1 MEAIPFVL
9 NKIHLYCSS
18 LCKGKHFSTFFFA
31 FSSVFPCF
39 PCFVDALFSSAQFLP
54 SFSIKGVFPLD
65 MNTNIRILF
74 STFFISFILNYIL
87 VLSESSK
94 LVSDSLSKSSKLDS
108 GSYVLSCGAQIEST
122 DNNGRKWIPD
132 SRLVTPSGVSI
143 NSTALSQDPSLP
155 SQVPYMTARI
165 FTSEST
171 YKFSLLPKKRLWI
184 RLHFYPSSYSDL
196 NPTDAYFS
204 VVANGFTLLNNFS
217 ASITAE
223 ALTQAYIIK
232 EFSLLPVLNGDLTI
246 NFKPSPQYNGS
257 YAFVN
262 GIEIIP
268 MPDIFQ
274 PANLVGFSGQT
285 INVQASSVQTMF
297 RLNVGG
303 QYIPTTSDSGL
314 SRTWYDDSPYMFGAA
329 YGITS
334 EAGKN
339 LTIDYPPNVPDYIAP
354 RSVYRTARSMGTS
367 SNTNQNY
374 NLTWVFEV
382 DANFTYVVRF
392 HFCELQLTKINERV
406 FDIFLN
412 NQTAEH
418 SADVIAWTGS
428 IGVPVYKDYATYVN
442 DNNGANE
449 LRVALHP
456 AVSLKPE
463 YYDAILNGLEIFK
476 VNDTNG
482 NLAGTNPVPSEMRQ
496 EDEAEEATTSSSG
509 LRYEAIG
516 GVAGGVAGGAA
527 GFAVVAAVCFI
538 VYQNK
543 KRKENRE
550 DSGPANWLPLYGS
563 SCTSTFSNRSTNS
576 SPLSNLASLC
586 RHFSLAEIK
595 QGSKNFD
602 ESQVIGV
609 GGFGTVY
616 KGTIDGTIKVAMKRS
631 NPYSAQG
638 VTEFQT
644 EIELLSKLRH
654 KHLVSLIGFCVEG
667 GEMILVYDYM
677 ANGTL
682 REHLYKSSNPPLT
695 WQKRLEICIGAA
707 RGLHYLHTGVN
718 YTIIHRD
725 VKTTNILLD
734 ENWEAK
740 VSDFGLS
747 KQGPSLNQTHIST
760 MVKGSFGYLDPEY
773 FRRQKL
779 TEKSDV
785 YSFGVVLFEVLCARP
800 ALDDS
805 LPKEQVNLAD
815 WVLYCLKKGTLEEI
829 IDPYLRGTINTECLK
844 KFAET
849 AEKCLSD
856 HGVDRP
862 SMGDVLWNLEYALQ
876 LNENPEAARV
886 FAEGSV
892 NNEYALQSTI
902 VSIEEES
909 SASEITE
916 DLNTTIFSQL
926 VNPKGR

>member
-1 MEAIPFVL
+1 M
-9 NKIHLYCSS
+9 K
-18 LCKGKHFSTFFFA
+18 T
-31 FSSVFPCF
+31 
-39 PCFVDALFSSAQFLP
+39 
-54 SFSIKGVFPLD
+54 
-65 MNTNIRILF
+65 NTRIL
-74 STFFISFILNYIL
+74 ISIGFLSIALNAII
-87 VLSESSK
+87 VLSKNSESG
-94 LVSDSLSKSSKLDS
+94 SD
-108 GSYVLSCGAQIEST
+108 SYVLSCGAQIEGT
-122 DNNGRKWIPD
+122 DTNGRQWIPD
-132 SRLVTPSGVSI
+132 SKLVTPSGVSM
-143 NSTALSQDPSLP
+143 NATALHQDPSLP

-171 YKFSLLPKKRLWI
+171 YNFSVLSKKRLWL

-196 NPTDAYFS
+196 DPTEAYFS
-204 VVANGFTLLNNFS
+204 VIANGFTLLNNFS

-232 EFSLLPVLNGDLTI
+232 EFSLLPVLNGALTI
-246 NFKPSPQYNGS
+246 NFKPSTQQNGS

-274 PANLVGFSGQT
+274 PASLVGSSGQT
-285 INVQASSVQTMF
+285 IDVQASSVQTMF

-329 YGITS
+329 YGTSS

-339 LTIDYPPNVPDYIAP
+339 LSIDYPPNVPEYIAP

-367 SNTNQNY
+367 SRTNQNY

-382 DANFTYVVRF
+382 DPNFTYVVRF
-392 HFCELQLTKINERV
+392 HFCELQLAKINERV

-412 NQTAEH
+412 NQTAQH
-418 SADVIAWTGS
+418 NADVIAWAGAT
-428 IGVPVYKDYATYVN
+428 GVPVYKDFATHVN
-442 DNNGANE
+442 DNNGDKE
-449 LRVALHP
+449 LWVALHP
-456 AVSLKPE
+456 AVSSKPE
-463 YYDAILNGLEIFK
+463 YYDAMLNGLEIFK

-482 NLAGTNPVPSEMRQ
+482 NLAGPNPVPSKMRQ
-496 EDEAEEATTSSSG
+496 EDEAEAADSSSSG

-516 GVAGGVAGGAA
+516 GIAGGVAGGAA
-527 GFAVVAAVCFI
+527 GFVVVAAVCFV
-538 VYQNK
+538 VYQKK
-543 KRKENRE
+543 KRKE
-550 DSGPANWLPLYGS
+550 SGEEFSPANNWLPLYVS

-602 ESQVIGV
+602 ESQVVGV
-609 GGFGTVY
+609 GGFGKVY
-616 KGTIDGTIKVAMKRS
+616 KGTIDGVIKVAMKRS

-638 VTEFQT
+638 VNEFQT

-677 ANGTL
+677 SNGTL
-682 REHLYKSSNPPLT
+682 REHLYGSSNPPLS

-718 YTIIHRD
+718 YAIIHRD

-747 KQGPSLNQTHIST
+747 KQGPSLNQSHVST

-773 FRRQKL
+773 FRRQRL

-815 WVLYCLKKGTLEEI
+815 WVIYCLKKGTLEEI
-829 IDPYLRGTINTECLK
+829 IDPNLKGTINAECFK

-849 AEKCLSD
+849 AEKCLND

-876 LNENPEAARV
+876 LNENPESART
-886 FAEGSV
+886 FAEGNV
-892 NNEYALQSTI
+892 NNDYGSEFTTI
-902 VSIEEES
+902 SIEEES
-909 SASEITE
+909 SASEITD
-916 DLNTTIFSQL
+916 DLNTTPVFSQL